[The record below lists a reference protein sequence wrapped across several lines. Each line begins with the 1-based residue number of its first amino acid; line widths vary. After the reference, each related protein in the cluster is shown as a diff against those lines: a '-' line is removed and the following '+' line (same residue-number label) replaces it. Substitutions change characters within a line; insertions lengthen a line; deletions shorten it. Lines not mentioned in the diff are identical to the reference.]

1 MLYDTLIAEK
11 HVADMKANQYRSEG
25 YEVFRDVVL
34 DFLHSY
40 RADLVVRK
48 DGHSKV
54 IEVMTRSSLNAT
66 GDIAEI
72 AQQIND
78 QPDWSFELL
87 LVGEPERQ
95 STPLQTF
102 AFEEHDISQRLD
114 EAESTLAAGYQE
126 PAFLLAW
133 SATEAA
139 ARVLLAARGVT
150 IHGITSA
157 AYVLNQ
163 AAFHDAIQYEE
174 YERLRDLIDYRN
186 AIVHGF
192 RVTNLD
198 NAMVTNLI
206 AVARRFVA
214 SARPAVDFMARIDE
228 LRTMKDGWLMG
239 SGVAPDQTGL
249 HWLATTFPKF
259 FPSDAPLPFINV
271 TATGGIDLVW
281 SRDAITVSLEID
293 LENHRGRLF
302 THDRR
307 ADVGRERELD
317 LDDAGDWAHC
327 LEEIRNLAAD

>member
-1 MLYDTLIAEK
+1 MLHDTLIAEK
-11 HVADMKANQYRSEG
+11 RVADMKANQYRSEG
-25 YEVFRDVVL
+25 YEVFREVVL
-34 DFLHSY
+34 DFLPSY

-54 IEVMTRSSLNAT
+54 IEVMTRSSLNAAS
-66 GDIAEI
+66 DIAEV

-95 STPLQTF
+95 STPPQTF
-102 AFEEHDISQRLD
+102 AFEEHDISNRLD
-114 EAESTLAAGYQE
+114 DAESALAAGYQE
-126 PAFLLAW
+126 TAFLLAW

-139 ARVLLAARGVT
+139 ARALLAVRGVT
-150 IHGITSA
+150 IDGITSA

-192 RVTNLD
+192 RVANFD
-198 NAMVTNLI
+198 NTMVTNLV

-228 LRTMKDGWLMG
+228 LRTLQDGWLMG

-249 HWLATTFPKF
+249 DWLATTFRKF
-259 FPSDAPLPFINV
+259 FSSDALLPFVNV
-271 TATGGIDLVW
+271 TTTGDVELVW
-281 SRDAITVSLEID
+281 SKDANTVSLEVN
-293 LENHRGRLF
+293 LEHHSGRLS

-307 ADVGRERELD
+307 ADVVRERELD
-317 LDDAGDWAHC
+317 LDSHGDWVRC
-327 LEEIRNLAAD
+327 SEEIRSLIGV

>member
-11 HVADMKANQYRSEG
+11 RVADMKANQYRSEG
-25 YEVFRDVVL
+25 YEVSREVVL
-34 DFLHSY
+34 DFLPSY

-54 IEVMTRSSLNAT
+54 IAVMTRSSLNAT
-66 GDIAEI
+66 SNIAEI
-72 AQQIND
+72 AQQVND
-78 QPDWSFELL
+78 QPNWSFELL

-95 STPLQTF
+95 SPPPETF
-102 AFEEHDISQRLD
+102 AFEEDDVSQRID
-114 EAESTLAAGYQE
+114 DAERALAAGFPE
-126 PAFLLAW
+126 PAFLWAW

-139 ARVLLAARGVT
+139 ARALLAARGVT
-150 IHGITSA
+150 IDGITSA

-174 YERLRDLIDYRN
+174 YERLRELIDYRN

-192 RVTNLD
+192 RVTNFD

-206 AVARRFVA
+206 AVSRRFVA

-228 LRTMKDGWLMG
+228 LRALQDGWLVG

-249 HWLATTFPKF
+249 DWLATTFPKF
-259 FPSDAPLPFINV
+259 FPSDTLLPFVNL
-271 TATGGIDLVW
+271 TPTGDVELLW
-281 SRDAITVSLEID
+281 SKAPNTVSLEVD
-293 LENHRGRLF
+293 LERHRGRLS

-307 ADVGRERELD
+307 ADVVRERELD
-317 LDDAGDWAHC
+317 LDSTEDWMRC
-327 LEEIRNLAAD
+327 SEEIRSLVGD